1 MFKNAVVDAYE
12 VGSVVSSYGL
22 NLKKSSG
29 AATLNLHPL
38 SSPVTVSPI
47 TKGVEFVLLST
58 VGSLIISN
66 AILIFSKC

>member
-12 VGSVVSSYGL
+12 VGSSVSSYGL

-29 AATLNLHPL
+29 AATLNLQPL
-38 SSPVTVSPI
+38 ISPVTVSPT

-58 VGSLIISN
+58 VGSLISSI
-66 AILIFSKC
+66 ILGT